1 MTING
6 SDLMLFV
13 DKGGVKKSIAYAT
26 NHTLEVSADT
36 KETSTKDNGNGIWQN
51 SELGMMSWTTSSE
64 NLCSDS
70 AENGLSYNDLFE
82 IFLSRQTV
90 DIVFSL
96 QSNNQNFDIKNE
108 ESFTAPSTGW
118 SPDATNNYHGKAYI
132 TSLSLTAQNGEKAT
146 FSVSLQGAGALIK
159 GVDGIQKKTQAVKP

>member
-26 NHTLEVSADT
+26 SHSLEVQADT

-51 SELGMMSWTTSSE
+51 SELGMMSWSTSSE

-82 IFLSRQTV
+82 IFLSRQSV
-90 DIVFSL
+90 DVVFSL
-96 QSNNQNFDIKNE
+96 QSNIPNFNIKNE
-108 ESFTAPSTGW
+108 ESFTAPVTGW
-118 SPDATNNYHGKAYI
+118 SPDETNNYHGKCYI

-146 FSVSLQGAGALIK
+146 FSVQLQGAGALIK
-159 GVDGIQKKTQAVKP
+159 SGDGIQKKTTVVKQ